1 MRTIKLVLAYDGTLY
16 NGFQKQP
23 DKPSVQQVLEEF
35 LSQVCGETVVTTGSG
50 RTDAGVCYGDKN
62 QS

>member
-23 DKPSVQQVLEEF
+23 DKPSVQQVLE
-35 LSQVCGETVVTTGSG
+35 
-50 RTDAGVCYGDKN
+50 
-62 QS
+62 